1 MTWLYVPET
10 SSACVQGSEGLSS
23 ESCSLSQVGERMVAG
38 SLTWRGK
45 EQQPQ
50 AWSRRWK
57 QGGFIRRL
65 SGLTCSPSTL
75 DRGVEQFISS
85 LVATPA
91 KTTAL
96 QESAPEQAAIASSHP
111 KSAASPKSAGL
122 ILSSE
127 RTCRG
132 TRTDNSQPSSRHW
145 SDWATALRQEYS
157 VRPKPEIPCA
167 ANDCSSWPS
176 ASDVSTRGGSQSPEK
191 RRAGGHA
198 VNLEDV
204 AENWAAPQARD
215 HFPAHT
221 PERIK
226 AMKAQGHGMRNLND
240 EAATWHAPR
249 ANDPEKRGQISDDPR
264 NGIAGQAEHWE
275 APTVGAIT
283 GGNRTRSGS
292 RSDELLLTGQA
303 MSASEKWSAPKAS
316 DGEKGGPNQRGS
328 KGDVP
333 LPGQAAQWAAPAA
346 RDHKG
351 SSEGSMFR
359 QDGKSRADLLDCQ
372 AEQFFRPPSSL
383 DQPIAGGSICSTD
396 SPNTNQPSQKRKLNP
411 IFVEALMRWP
421 TGLSG
426 FERPET
432 AWTQWWQLMPSYLSQ
447 LCTTKP
453 EQQPDLFGEA
463 A

>member
-10 SSACVQGSEGLSS
+10 FSACAQGSEDLNS
-23 ESCSLSQVGERMVAG
+23 ESCSLSTAAPRLVAG
-38 SLTWRGK
+38 SVTWRGK
-45 EQQPQ
+45 PQQQQ

-167 ANDCSSWPS
+167 ANDCSSWP
-176 ASDVSTRGGSQSPEK
+176 AVRVATGAYTRDQGDPNKERPSLEGMAQEWMAPVADDTGLRTKRYGQGGMALSMQ
-191 RRAGGHA
+191 A
-198 VNLEDV
+198 DQ
-204 AENWAAPQARD
+204 WMAPQVPNGGRSTAHAEQVGNTLYHEGKKVQLGLESQARQWM
-215 HFPAHT
+215 T
-221 PERIK
+221 PMTADTGQK
-226 AMKAQGHGMRNLND
+226 VTH
-240 EAATWHAPR
+240 AT
-249 ANDPEKRGQISDDPR
+249 KQYSLIQ
-264 NGIAGQAEHWE
+264 QAE
-275 APTVGAIT
+275 
-283 GGNRTRSGS
+283 
-292 RSDELLLTGQA
+292 
-303 MSASEKWSAPKAS
+303 
-316 DGEKGGPNQRGS
+316 
-328 KGDVP
+328 
-333 LPGQAAQWAAPAA
+333 
-346 RDHKG
+346 RD
-351 SSEGSMFR
+351 FC
-359 QDGKSRADLLDCQ
+359 L
-372 AEQFFRPPSSL
+372 PPSSL
-383 DQPIAGGSICSTD
+383 DQPIVGGSICSTD
-396 SPNTNQPSQKRKLNP
+396 SPNTNQPSVKRKLNP